1 MPRSLPGRSRGAWI
15 GRLLSTRRRH
25 PLAAVAVLVAVLFT
39 TGGAYAALAPTTSQN
54 VQAASSTQVDEGRQ
68 LFAIGCSSCHGLN
81 AEGQVAD
88 DGEVLGPSLIGVG
101 AAAVDFQVGTGRMP
115 LAAPSAQ
122 AERKPVS
129 YTQEQ
134 IDALAAFVESL
145 APGPAVPDEQY
156 LDPAAGDVARGG
168 ELFRTNCSQCHNTT
182 GQGGALTM
190 GQFAPNLTG
199 VEPRHIYEA
208 MLTGPQAMPVF
219 NDKTLTPEDKL
230 NIIAFLDNVQNEP
243 DPGGL
248 AIGRVGPVAEGLW
261 AWLVGIGLLIGMA
274 TWIVTRSS
282 KA

>member
-1 MPRSLPGRSRGAWI
+1 VPRSLPGRSRGSWI
-15 GRLLSTRRRH
+15 GRLVSTRRRH
-25 PLAAVAVLVAVLFT
+25 PLAAVGVLVAVLFT

-54 VQAASSTQVDEGRQ
+54 VQAASSTQIDEGRE
-68 LFAIGCSSCHGLN
+68 LFAVGCSSCHGLN
-81 AEGQVAD
+81 AEGQIAS
-88 DGEVLGPSLIGVG
+88 DGQVLGPSLIGVG
-101 AAAVDFQVGTGRMP
+101 AASVDFQVGTGRMP

-122 AERKPVS
+122 AERKPPS
-129 YTQEQ
+129 YDQEQ
-134 IDALAAFVESL
+134 IDALAEFVASL
-145 APGPAVPDEQY
+145 APGPERPADEY

-219 NDKTLTPEDKL
+219 NDKTVTPEDKRD
-230 NIIAFLDNVQNEP
+230 IIAFLDNVQNEP

>member
-1 MPRSLPGRSRGAWI
+1 MPRSLPGRSRGSWI
-15 GRLLSTRRRH
+15 GRLVSTRRRH
-25 PLAAVAVLVAVLFT
+25 PLAAVGVLVAVLFT

-54 VQAASSTQVDEGRQ
+54 VQAASSTQIEEGRE
-68 LFAIGCSSCHGLN
+68 LFAIGCSSCHGLDG
-81 AEGQVAD
+81 EGQVAR

-129 YTQEQ
+129 YSQEQ
-134 IDALAAFVESL
+134 IDALSEFVASL
-145 APGPAVPDEQY
+145 APGPERPADEY

-219 NDKTLTPEDKL
+219 NDKTVTPEDKRD
-230 NIIAFLDNVQNEP
+230 IIAFLDSVQNEP
-243 DPGGL
+243 NPGGL

>member
-1 MPRSLPGRSRGAWI
+1 LPGRSRGSWI

-25 PLAAVAVLVAVLFT
+25 PLAAIAVLVAVLFT
-39 TGGAYAALAPTTSQN
+39 TGGAYAALAPTTAQN
-54 VQAASSTQVDEGRQ
+54 VQAASSTQIEEGRQ
-68 LFAIGCSSCHGLN
+68 LFAIGCSSCHGLDG
-81 AEGQVAD
+81 EGQVAS

-122 AERKPVS
+122 AERKPPS
-129 YTQEQ
+129 YNQEQ
-134 IDALAAFVESL
+134 IDALSEFVASL
-145 APGPAVPDEQY
+145 APGPERPADEY
-156 LDPAAGDVARGG
+156 LDPAAGNVARGG

-219 NDKTLTPEDKL
+219 NDKTVTPEDKRD
-230 NIIAFLDNVQNEP
+230 IIAFLDSVQNEP

>member
-1 MPRSLPGRSRGAWI
+1 MPRSLPGRPRASRV
-15 GRLLSTRRRH
+15 GRLLSRRRRH
-25 PLAAVAVLVAVLFT
+25 PLAAIGVLTAVLFT
-39 TGGAYAALAPTTSQN
+39 AGGAYAALAPTAQN
-54 VQAASSTQVDEGRQ
+54 VQAASSTQIDEGRE
-68 LFAIGCSSCHGLN
+68 LFAIGCSSCHGLDG
-81 AEGQVAD
+81 EGQVTD

-122 AERKPVS
+122 AERKPPS
-129 YTQEQ
+129 YNQDQ
-134 IDALAAFVESL
+134 IDAMAAFVASL
-145 APGPAVPDEQY
+145 APGPDEPRDEW
-156 LDPAAGDVARGG
+156 LDTSQGNVARGG

-219 NDKTLTPEDKL
+219 NDKTVTPEDKRD
-230 NIIAFLDNVQNEP
+230 IITFLESVQNEP

>member
-1 MPRSLPGRSRGAWI
+1 MPRSLPARPRGSRI

-25 PLAAVAVLVAVLFT
+25 PLAAIAVLVAVLFT
-39 TGGAYAALAPTTSQN
+39 AGGAYAALAPTTAQN
-54 VQAASSTQVDEGRQ
+54 VQAASSTQIEEGRQ

-81 AEGQVAD
+81 AEGQIND
-88 DGEVLGPSLIGVG
+88 NGDVLGPSLIGVG
-101 AAAVDFQVGTGRMP
+101 AASVDFQVGTGRMP
-115 LAAPSAQ
+115 LAAPAAQ

-129 YTQEQ
+129 YTQDQ
-134 IDALAAFVESL
+134 IDALAEYVASL
-145 APGPAVPDEQY
+145 APGPGLPDDEW
-156 LDPAAGDVARGG
+156 LDTSQGDVGRGG

-199 VEPRHIYEA
+199 VEPRHVYEA
-208 MLTGPQAMPVF
+208 MITGPQAMPVF
-219 NDKTLTPEDKL
+219 SDGTVTPEDKRD
-230 NIIAFLDNVQNEP
+230 IITFLESVQNEP

-248 AIGRVGPVAEGLW
+248 AIGRAGPVAEGLW

>member
-1 MPRSLPGRSRGAWI
+1 MPRSLSGRPRVSRI

-25 PLAAVAVLVAVLFT
+25 PLAAIAVLVAVLFT
-39 TGGAYAALAPTTSQN
+39 AGGAYAALAPSTSQN
-54 VQAASSTQVDEGRQ
+54 VQAASSTQIEEGRQ

-81 AEGQVAD
+81 GEGQINANGD
-88 DGEVLGPSLIGVG
+88 VLGPSLIGVG
-101 AAAVDFQVGTGRMP
+101 AASVDFQVGTGRMP

-122 AERKPVS
+122 AVRKPVS
-129 YTQEQ
+129 YSQDQ
-134 IDALAAFVESL
+134 IDALSAFVASL
-145 APGPAVPDEQY
+145 APGPAEPDEEY
-156 LDPAAGDVARGG
+156 LDASQGDVARGG

-219 NDKTLTPEDKL
+219 NDATVTPEDKRD
-230 NIIAFLDNVQNEP
+230 IIAFLDSVQNEP

-248 AIGRVGPVAEGLW
+248 AIGRAGPVAEGLW

>member
-1 MPRSLPGRSRGAWI
+1 MPRSLPGRSRGSWI
-15 GRLLSTRRRH
+15 GRLLSSRRRH
-25 PLAAVAVLVAVLFT
+25 PLAAIAVLVAVLFT
-39 TGGAYAALAPTTSQN
+39 AGGAYAALAPSTTQN
-54 VQAASSTQVDEGRQ
+54 VQAASSTQIEEGRQ
-68 LFAIGCSSCHGLN
+68 LFAVGCSSCHGLN
-81 AEGQVAD
+81 GEGQVQE

-101 AAAVDFQVGTGRMP
+101 AASVDFQVGTGRMP

-122 AERKPVS
+122 AERKPPS
-129 YTQEQ
+129 YNQRQ
-134 IDALAAFVESL
+134 IDSLSAFVASL
-145 APGPAVPDEQY
+145 APGPAEPDEEW
-156 LDPAAGDVARGG
+156 LDTSQGNVARGG

-199 VEPRHIYEA
+199 VEPKHIYEA
-208 MLTGPQAMPVF
+208 MITGPQAMPVF
-219 NDKTLTPEDKL
+219 NDNTVTPEDKRD
-230 NIIAFLDNVQNEP
+230 IIAFLESVQNEP

-248 AIGRVGPVAEGLW
+248 AIGRAGPVAEGLW

>member
-1 MPRSLPGRSRGAWI
+1 MPGRSRGSWI
-15 GRLLSTRRRH
+15 GRLVSTRRRH
-25 PLAAVAVLVAVLFT
+25 PLAAVGVLVAVLFT
-39 TGGAYAALAPTTSQN
+39 TGGAYAALAPSTSQN
-54 VQAASSTQVDEGRQ
+54 VQAASSTQIEEGRQ

-81 AEGQVAD
+81 GEGQRTS

-129 YTQEQ
+129 YNQDQ
-134 IDALAAFVESL
+134 IDAMAEFVASL
-145 APGPAVPDEQY
+145 APGPDRPADEY
-156 LDPAAGDVARGG
+156 LDPAAGNVARGG

-219 NDKTLTPEDKL
+219 NDKTVTPEDKRD
-230 NIIAFLDNVQNEP
+230 IIAFLDSVQNEP